1 MIAGVVQA
9 IRSEA
14 IKLSTLRMW
23 WVLAI
28 IMVGYVGFTAGL
40 LGGVF
45 GAMAD
50 DLAAAAGAPAPP
62 GAPSF
67 GAADIPPIVYSVAT
81 AIGYVF
87 PLILGVLSA
96 TAEVRYQTLTPTFLA
111 VPRRGRVLAA
121 KLVVIALAG
130 AVFGVVGL
138 IGSMGLGAPIMA
150 LQGVDPLLG
159 EADTWLLAG
168 RVVIACALWAI
179 VGVGV
184 GALIPNQIAAIVVVL
199 GFTQFLEPILRL
211 GTSIWEWT
219 ANVGKFLPG
228 AASDAL
234 VGSSIFTSLGAST
247 TNVQQLEHWQGG
259 LVLLGIAAIVTAAGY
274 LTTWRRDIT

>member
-1 MIAGVVQA
+1 MIAT

-14 IKLSTLRMW
+14 LKLTTLRLW

-28 IMVGYVGFTAGL
+28 IMVGYVAFTAAL
-40 LGGVF
+40 LGGLF
-45 GAMAD
+45 GAMLDQAG
-50 DLAAAAGAPAPP
+50 AAAGDAPAPP
-62 GAPSF
+62 GTPSF
-67 GAADIPPIVYSVAT
+67 APETLPPLVYSVAT

-121 KLVVIALAG
+121 KLIVIALAG
-130 AVFGVVGL
+130 AAFGVFGLVGS
-138 IGSMGLGAPIMA
+138 IGGGAPLLA
-150 LQGVDPLLG
+150 AFGVDPLLG

-199 GFTQFLEPILRL
+199 AFTQFLEPILRL

-234 VGSSIFTSLGAST
+234 VGSSIFTSLGAATAST
-247 TNVQQLEHWQGG
+247 QQLEWWQGG
-259 LVLLGIAAIVTAAGY
+259 LVLLGIAAIVTVAGY

>member
-1 MIAGVVQA
+1 MIGA

-28 IMVGYVGFTAGL
+28 IMFGYVAFTAAL
-40 LGGVF
+40 LAVIF
-45 GAMAD
+45 SAMVD
-50 DLAAAAGAPAPP
+50 QLASAPAAP
-62 GAPSF
+62 GAPTLDT
-67 GAADIPPIVYSVAT
+67 ATLPPVIYSVAT

-87 PLILGVLSA
+87 PLILGVLSS

-111 VPRRGRVLAA
+111 SPRRGNVLVG
-121 KLVVIALAG
+121 KLVVGAG
-130 AVFGVVGL
+130 AGALFGVIGL
-138 IGSMGLGAPIMA
+138 VGSMGAGAPLLA
-150 LQGVDPLLG
+150 LFDVDPLLG
-159 EADTWLLAG
+159 ESDTWAMAARIIL
-168 RVVIACALWAI
+168 ACALWAI

-199 GFTQFLEPILRL
+199 AFTQFLEPILRL
-211 GTSIWEWT
+211 GTSFIEWT
-219 ANVGKFLPG
+219 AHIGKFLPG

-234 VGSSIFTSLGAST
+234 VGSSIFTSLGGASSVPT
-247 TNVQQLEHWQGG
+247 LEWWQGG
-259 LVLLGIAAIVTAAGY
+259 LVLLGIAAVVTAAGY

>member
-1 MIAGVVQA
+1 MINT
-9 IRSEA
+9 IRSE
-14 IKLSTLRMW
+14 ILKLTTLRLW

-28 IMVGYVGFTAGL
+28 IMIGYVGFTAGI
-40 LGGVF
+40 LGGIF
-45 GAMAD
+45 GATLD
-50 DLAAAAGAPAPP
+50 QAGAGAGDAPAPP
-62 GAPSF
+62 GTPSF
-67 GAADIPPIVYSVAT
+67 GPETLPPLVYSVAT

-111 VPRRGRVLAA
+111 APRRERVLAA
-121 KLVVIALAG
+121 KLIVIALAG
-130 AVFGVVGL
+130 AAFGVFGL
-138 IGSMGLGAPIMA
+138 IGSIGAGAPLLAAFGI
-150 LQGVDPLLG
+150 DPMLG
-159 EADTWLLAG
+159 ETDTWLLAG
-168 RVVIACALWAI
+168 RIVIACALWAI

-199 GFTQFLEPILRL
+199 AFTQFVEPILRL

-234 VGSSIFTSLGAST
+234 VGSSIFTSLGAATAST
-247 TNVQQLEHWQGG
+247 QALEWWQGG

>member
-1 MIAGVVQA
+1 MIGT
-9 IRSEA
+9 IRAEA
-14 IKLSTLRMW
+14 LKLFTVRLW
-23 WVLAI
+23 WVLAL
-28 IMVGYVGFTAGL
+28 IMIGYVAFTAGL

-50 DLAAAAGAPAPP
+50 DAGASAGAPANP

-67 GAADIPPIVYSVAT
+67 DASSLPPLVYSVAT
-81 AIGYVF
+81 SIGYVF

-111 VPRRGRVLAA
+111 TPRRGRVLAA
-121 KLVVIALAG
+121 KLIVIAIAG
-130 AVFGVVGL
+130 AVFGVFGLVGS
-138 IGSMGLGAPIMA
+138 IGAGAPLLSA
-150 LQGVDPLLG
+150 FGVDPLLG
-159 EADTWLLAG
+159 DADTWLLAG
-168 RVVIACALWAI
+168 RVVIACALWAV

-184 GALIPNQIAAIVVVL
+184 GSLIPNQIAAIVIVL
-199 GFTQFLEPILRL
+199 AFTQFLEPILRL

-247 TNVQQLEHWQGG
+247 ANTQQLDWWQGG
-259 LVLLGIAAIVTAAGY
+259 LVLLGIAAIVTVAGY

>member
-1 MIAGVVQA
+1 MIGT
-9 IRSEA
+9 IRSELL
-14 IKLSTLRMW
+14 KLTTLRLW

-28 IMVGYVGFTAGL
+28 IMIGYVGFTAGII
-40 LGGVF
+40 GGLF
-45 GAMAD
+45 SAMID
-50 DLAAAAGAPAPP
+50 DAGAAAGAPAQP

-67 GAADIPPIVYSVAT
+67 GPAMVPPLVYSVAT

-111 VPRRGRVLAA
+111 APRRERVLAA
-121 KLVVIALAG
+121 KLIVIALAG
-130 AVFGVVGL
+130 AAFGVFGLV
-138 IGSMGLGAPIMA
+138 GSMGAGAPLMA
-150 LQGVDPLLG
+150 AFGVDPLLG
-159 EADTWLLAG
+159 EADTWLMAG
-168 RVVIACALWAI
+168 RIVLACALWAI

-199 GFTQFLEPILRL
+199 AFTQFVEPILRL

-234 VGSSIFTSLGAST
+234 VGSSIFSSLGAATAST
-247 TNVQQLEHWQGG
+247 QQLEWWQGG
-259 LVLLGIAAIVTAAGY
+259 LVLLGIAAIVTVAGY